1 MGTRRSAVS
10 LGHSVLWFGGSYG
23 VAIVAY
29 LGLNAIASRLVGE
42 DQFGYFLVVVT
53 ATTLLGQLGLAGVHR
68 SGLREAARLGHDDDD
83 KLAELREGVRAVS
96 LVALPLTSVA
106 SFLGAWV
113 MLAGTPDAPAVA
125 ALTAVLVLLTGQQ
138 KLLANYLRGFGHA
151 KLSGMLEGRSGGA
164 LVAAAQATLLLLVWV
179 LVPEWGMVGAL
190 GGLAVGYAI
199 PVAAGWV
206 VLTRHWRHTQ
216 VSIRPWAGLR
226 TVLRRDWRFVLSQA
240 GSYCNSSLDLW
251 LAAAFLPA
259 VGASMFG
266 AGQRL
271 AQLLMIPMT
280 SLQVVFSPAI
290 SRLAVDPD
298 RRRLQSLL
306 RTGSSLATGA
316 VALLWIP
323 MMVIPAFVLSV
334 VFGAS
339 FSDAAPVLMLLST
352 SYLINALSGLSGVTL
367 SMSHQ
372 EGWVA
377 KVHWCGLSVRVLLG
391 IPAAVLFGMVG
402 LATTS
407 MLATVTVYALMWWQ
421 ARKQVG
427 VSTHATLRP
436 NLRLLG
442 QVAG

>member
-1 MGTRRSAVS
+1 M
-10 LGHSVLWFGGSYG
+10 
-23 VAIVAY
+23 AIVAY
-29 LGLNAIASRLVGE
+29 LGLNAVASRLVGE
-42 DQFGYFLVVVT
+42 DQFGYFLVVIT

-96 LVALPLTSVA
+96 LVALPLTSVV
-106 SFLGAWV
+106 SFFGAWA
-113 MLAGTPDAPAVA
+113 MLAGTPDAPLVA
-125 ALTAVLVLLTGQQ
+125 ALTAALVLLTGQQ
-138 KLLANYLRGFGHA
+138 KLLANYLRGFGHLRFA
-151 KLSGMLEGRSGGA
+151 GMLEGRSGGA
-164 LVAAAQATLLLLVWV
+164 LVASAQAALLLLVWAFF
-179 LVPEWGMVGAL
+179 PQWGLVGAL
-190 GGLAVGYAI
+190 AAMAVGYAI

-206 VLTRHWRHTQ
+206 VLSRHWRHTPA
-216 VSIRPWAGLR
+216 SARPWAGLR
-226 TVLRRDWRFVLSQA
+226 TVFKRDWKFVLSQA
-240 GSYCNSSLDLW
+240 GAYCNSTLDLW
-251 LAAAFLPA
+251 LAAALLPA
-259 VGASMFG
+259 VAASMFG

-271 AQLLMIPMT
+271 AQLLLIPMT

-290 SRLAVDPD
+290 SRLSVDPD

-316 VALLWIP
+316 VALLWVP
-323 MMVIPAFVLSV
+323 MMVVPAFVLSV
-334 VFGAS
+334 IFGSA
-339 FSDAAPVLMLLST
+339 FSEAAPVLMLLAS

-367 SMSHQ
+367 SMSYQ

-377 KVHWCGLSVRVLLG
+377 KVHWIGLTVRGLLG
-391 IPAAVLFGMVG
+391 IPAALMFGMVG
-402 LATTS
+402 LAATS

-421 ARKQVG
+421 ARQRVG

>member
-1 MGTRRSAVS
+1 MGTRRAAVS

-29 LGLNAIASRLVGE
+29 LGLSAVASRLVGE
-42 DQFGYFLVVVT
+42 DLFGYFLVVVT

-68 SGLREAARLGHDDDD
+68 SGLREAARLGHEDDA

-96 LVALPLTSVA
+96 FVALPLTSVV
-106 SFLGAWV
+106 SFAGAWV
-113 MLAGTPDAPAVA
+113 MLAGTPNALLVA
-125 ALTAVLVLLTGQQ
+125 GLTAALVLLTGQQ
-138 KLLANYLRGFGHA
+138 KLLANYLRGFGHLQLA
-151 KLSGMLEGRSGGA
+151 GMLEGRSGGA
-164 LVAAAQATLLLLVWV
+164 LVASAQAALLLVVWV
-179 LVPEWGMVGAL
+179 VVPGWGLVGAL
-190 GGLAVGYAI
+190 AAMGVGYAI

-206 VLTRHWRHTQ
+206 VLSRHWQHTQ
-216 VSIRPWAGLR
+216 APARPWAGLR
-226 TVLRRDWRFVLSQA
+226 TVLKRDWRFVLSQA
-240 GSYCNSSLDLW
+240 GAYCNSTLDLW

-290 SRLAVDPD
+290 SRLAVDSD
-298 RRRLQSLL
+298 RHRLQSLL

-316 VALLWIP
+316 VALLWVP

-334 VFGAS
+334 VFGSS
-339 FSDAAPVLMLLST
+339 FSDAAPVLMLLAT

-377 KVHWCGLSVRVLLG
+377 KVHWCGLTVRVVLG
-391 IPAAVLFGMVG
+391 IPAALLFGMVG

-407 MLATVTVYALMWWQ
+407 MLATVTVYGLMWWQ
-421 ARKQVG
+421 ARRRVG